1 MDLNNIKNSFQ
12 DKEKL
17 RKYGWTAGT
26 GVLIL
31 LVYYFLFLGPQ
42 SAALKK
48 YQSQAGTLKQQVAD
62 ASRLVSNLE
71 VIREQKINLSERINL
86 IEGKIPGEREVTV
99 LLDYVSDMAGES
111 KVEIIGL
118 EPVRAGKIKR
128 PPSLAQGQQLQ
139 INPFSE
145 TLVLVRGKGG
155 YHQLGRFIN
164 KIENS
169 GIMRLKE
176 FRVNGPAKDK
186 ERCSFRCLVGM
197 VVRRKAAR

>member
-1 MDLNNIKNSFQ
+1 MDFNNIKAYLKDN
-12 DKEKL
+12 EKL

-31 LVYYFLFLGPQ
+31 LVYYFLFLGPRA
-42 SAALKK
+42 AALKK

-71 VIREQKINLSERINL
+71 AIREQKINLSERINL
-86 IEGKIPGEREVTV
+86 IEEKIPGEREVTV

-118 EPVRAGKIKR
+118 EPVRANKTKL
-128 PPSLAQGQQLQ
+128 PPPLAEGEQV
-139 INPFSE
+139 NPFSE

-155 YHQLGRFIN
+155 YHQLGKFIN

-176 FRVNGPAKDK
+176 FRVNGPAKAK
-186 ERCSFRCLVGM
+186 EQCSFRCLVGM